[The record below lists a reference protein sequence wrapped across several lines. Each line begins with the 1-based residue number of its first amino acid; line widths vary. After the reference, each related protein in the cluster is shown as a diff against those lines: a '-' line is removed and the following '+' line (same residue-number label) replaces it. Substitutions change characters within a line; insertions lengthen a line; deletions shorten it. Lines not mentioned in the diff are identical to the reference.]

1 MAKKSEEKSTAVV
14 EQTTSAM
21 SLVAEEIDES
31 QYVSNF
37 EFKADEQAIAFLKQ
51 AQAIAP
57 ELNAACP
64 EYIDGLKQGGFFVS
78 GINKVFNDGCFI
90 IPCYMIHEHIFWK
103 PNQGGFD
110 CKQPYSEEIQSQLI
124 RDESKNFLP
133 DGRQVENALTYFVL
147 VVDPNEPNALP
158 VPAMLKCSS
167 TKFTSA
173 KKFNTL
179 LNAAQFNAATKL
191 GFKPPIYRFLA
202 SVCSV
207 AQTNANKQTFFNMDF
222 KITTAHPYL
231 NANGMIA
238 VKAILDLAKQF
249 SESAAANAIKVDYNN
264 DRMTAET
271 ATANQDLI

>member
-51 AQAIAP
+51 AQAMSP

-78 GINKVFNDGCFI
+78 GFNKVFNDGCYI
-90 IPCYMIHEHIFWK
+90 IPCYMLHEHIFWK

-147 VVDPNEPNALP
+147 VVDPNEPNTLP

-202 SVCSV
+202 SICSV
-207 AQTNANKQTFFNMDF
+207 AQTSANKQTFFNMDF
-222 KITTAHPYL
+222 KIATAHPYL
-231 NANGMIA
+231 NSNGMIA

-249 SESAAANAIKVDYNN
+249 SESAAANDIKVDYNN
-264 DRMTAET
+264 DRMSAET

>member
-1 MAKKSEEKSTAVV
+1 MTKKTEETSTAVV
-14 EQTTSAM
+14 EQTTGAM
-21 SLVAEEIDES
+21 TLVAEEIDES
-31 QYVSNF
+31 QYISNF

-51 AQAIAP
+51 AQAMSP

-90 IPCYMIHEHIFWK
+90 IPCYMLHEHIFWK

-167 TKFTSA
+167 TKFTAA

-179 LNAAQFNAATKL
+179 LNAAQFNAATRL

-202 SVCSV
+202 SLYSV
-207 AQTNANKQTFFNMDF
+207 AQTNANKQTFFNIDF

-231 NANGMIA
+231 NSKGMIA

-249 SESAAANAIKVDYNN
+249 AESAAANDIKVDYNSDKSTGESN
-264 DRMTAET
+264 
-271 ATANQDLI
+271 NFSQDLI

>member
-1 MAKKSEEKSTAVV
+1 MTKKTEETSTAVV
-14 EQTTSAM
+14 EQTTGAM
-21 SLVAEEIDES
+21 TLVAEEIDES
-31 QYVSNF
+31 QYISNF

-51 AQAIAP
+51 AQAMSP

-78 GINKVFNDGCFI
+78 GINKVFNEGCFI
-90 IPCYMIHEHIFWK
+90 IPCYMLHEHIFWK

-147 VVDPNEPNALP
+147 VVDPNEPNMLP

-167 TKFTSA
+167 TKFTAA

-202 SVCSV
+202 SLYSV
-207 AQTNANKQTFFNMDF
+207 AQTNANKQTFFNIDF

-231 NANGMIA
+231 NSKGMIA

-249 SESAAANAIKVDYNN
+249 AESAAANDIKVDYNTDKSTVESN
-264 DRMTAET
+264 NF
-271 ATANQDLI
+271 NQDLI

>member
-1 MAKKSEEKSTAVV
+1 MTKKTEETSTAVV
-14 EQTTSAM
+14 EQTAGAM
-21 SLVAEEIDES
+21 TLVAEEIDES
-31 QYVSNF
+31 QYISNF

-51 AQAIAP
+51 AQAMSP

-90 IPCYMIHEHIFWK
+90 IPCYMLHEHIFWK

-167 TKFTSA
+167 TKFTAA

-179 LNAAQFNAATKL
+179 LNAAQFNAATRL

-202 SVCSV
+202 SLYSV
-207 AQTNANKQTFFNMDF
+207 AQTNANKQTFFNIDF

-231 NANGMIA
+231 NSKGMIA

-249 SESAAANAIKVDYNN
+249 AESAAANDIKVDYNSDKSTGESN
-264 DRMTAET
+264 
-271 ATANQDLI
+271 NFSQDLI